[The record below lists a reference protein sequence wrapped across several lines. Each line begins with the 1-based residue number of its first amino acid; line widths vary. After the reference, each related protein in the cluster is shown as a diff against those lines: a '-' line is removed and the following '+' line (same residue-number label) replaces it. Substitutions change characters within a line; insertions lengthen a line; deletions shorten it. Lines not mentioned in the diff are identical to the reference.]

1 MSNRNTKPT
10 PGPWTV
16 FVPPENKHMRTVLCG
31 PKYMIKNV
39 LPQDARLI
47 SAAPELLAWTVEL
60 LKQLKIDHP
69 NNMDG
74 IKEHVDAL
82 IIRATGG
89 DL

>member
-1 MSNRNTKPT
+1 MKSKTSFT
-10 PGPWTV
+10 PGLWEIRDGRITV
-16 FVPPENKHMRTVLCG
+16 MTYNNG
-31 PKYMIKNV
+31 IPKGWVEVDQTLEAN
-39 LPQDARLI
+39 ARLI
-47 SAAPELLAWTVEL
+47 AAAPELLAWTVEL